1 MDRNTLIP
9 RPDTEIL
16 IEESLR
22 FLKRNDRK
30 LVLDI
35 GTGSGCIIITLIK
48 EFPKLMGSAI
58 DISKFAL
65 KVAKINA
72 KIHQCENRIK
82 FYQSS
87 VDNFFKGKYDLIIS
101 NPPYINNYDLKY
113 LDRDIINFEPLLSLR
128 GGYSGLSV
136 LKKVIKRSSDL
147 IKAGGKLIL
156 EIGYDQKYEVIKCLK
171 DERFYVNKLIKDYAD
186 NYRCVIATKYNK

>member
-1 MDRNTLIP
+1 M
-9 RPDTEIL
+9 
-16 IEESLR
+16 
-22 FLKRNDRK
+22 
-30 LVLDI
+30 DI
-35 GTGSGCIIITLIK
+35 GTGSGCLIISLLNENKNFKGT
-48 EFPKLMGSAI
+48 AI
-58 DISKFAL
+58 DVSEKAL
-65 KVAKINA
+65 KIAKYNA
-72 KIHQCENRIK
+72 KMHQLNHRIK
-82 FYQSS
+82 FYKSS

-186 NYRCVIATKYNK
+186 NYRCVIATKYNR